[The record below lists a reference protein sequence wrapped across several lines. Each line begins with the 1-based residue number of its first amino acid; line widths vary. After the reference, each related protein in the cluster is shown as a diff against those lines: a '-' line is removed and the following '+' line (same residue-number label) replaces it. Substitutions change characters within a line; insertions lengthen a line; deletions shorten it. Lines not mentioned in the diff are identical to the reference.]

1 MVIKQCWSWAE
12 TDGCVELDWFIALQR
27 PSMLE
32 LCKKISFLVKTHY
45 HWPFSTFLS
54 CDGLWKLRN
63 KWHDYICHDNP
74 ENMVAMPKLVLTQTL
89 THFSQ
94 QLLRQALRLLE
105 IGMFVVEKHGTGA
118 SMLGVIKRQ
127 HKASNSKNHLQEWE
141 HQSGIDCMKQKLSSL
156 SVWRFPLTDDR
167 LCTISLDLVP
177 FHSWESTG
185 LMNKLAH
192 ASDASNLRN
201 FKETTS
207 KAMQRTS
214 QGWVHSDHSA
224 KPGKKK
230 KHMYMYI
237 IIVYMYVYIYIL

>member
-1 MVIKQCWSWAE
+1 
-12 TDGCVELDWFIALQR
+12 
-27 PSMLE
+27 
-32 LCKKISFLVKTHY
+32 
-45 HWPFSTFLS
+45 
-54 CDGLWKLRN
+54 
-63 KWHDYICHDNP
+63 
-74 ENMVAMPKLVLTQTL
+74 
-89 THFSQ
+89 
-94 QLLRQALRLLE
+94 
-105 IGMFVVEKHGTGA
+105 
-118 SMLGVIKRQ
+118 MLGVIKRQ

-207 KAMQRTS
+207 KAMQQTS

-224 KPGKKK
+224 KPGKK

-237 IIVYMYVYIYIL
+237 IIVYMYVYIYYN